1 MSLAVRVWLS
11 VLLAALFGYASISA
25 WRIYSKV
32 NAGESYAGSPM
43 DAYGQSAAPEID
55 VTATPARQA
64 SIRDV
69 ADVTLTDQSGQPFA
83 IKTLEG
89 QVWIGSFFFASCP
102 GPCRQ
107 INVAISQL
115 QEELRGKDVKFVS
128 ITVDPDN
135 DTPQV
140 LADYAKS
147 FGAQQDRWRFLTG
160 DFAAIRRICGDV
172 FAMPI
177 DRKVHTERLLLI
189 DRQGVRRGLFST
201 GDPSQMLA
209 LKKGVDKLL
218 AEKPSSAPEKSAAP
232 EKSGAHADAQP
243 GSTGSSGKVRS

>member
-1 MSLAVRVWLS
+1 MSLGVRVWLS
-11 VLLAALFGYASISA
+11 ILLAALLAYTGVSA
-25 WRIYSKV
+25 WRIYSDRNSGAV
-32 NAGESYAGSPM
+32 YAGSPM
-43 DAYGQSAAPEID
+43 DAYGSSNEPAID
-55 VTATPARQA
+55 VTATPARPA

-69 ADVTLTDQSGQPFA
+69 ADVKLTDQSGQPFA
-83 IKTLEG
+83 IKSLEG

-115 QEELRGKDVKFVS
+115 QNELRGKDVKFVS

-140 LADYAKS
+140 LGDYAKS
-147 FGAQQDRWRFLTG
+147 FGADRDRWRFLTG
-160 DFAAIRRICGDV
+160 DFNAIRRICADV

-189 DRQGVRRGLFST
+189 DRQGVRRGIFST
-201 GDPSQMLA
+201 GDPAQMLA

-218 AEKPSSAPEKSAAP
+218 DEKPQQLDEKPQAGATPGPAA
-232 EKSGAHADAQP
+232 GA
-243 GSTGSSGKVRS
+243 KERS

>member
-1 MSLAVRVWLS
+1 M
-11 VLLAALFGYASISA
+11 
-25 WRIYSKV
+25 
-32 NAGESYAGSPM
+32 
-43 DAYGQSAAPEID
+43 
-55 VTATPARQA
+55 
-64 SIRDV
+64 
-69 ADVTLTDQSGQPFA
+69 ADVTLTDQGGQPFA
-83 IKTLEG
+83 IKNLEG

-115 QEELRGKDVKFVS
+115 QQELHGKDVKFVS

-147 FGAQQDRWRFLTG
+147 FGADRERWRFLTG
-160 DFAAIRRICGDV
+160 DFNSIRRICADV

-189 DRQGVRRGLFST
+189 DRQGVRRGIFST
-201 GDPSQMLA
+201 GDPAQMLA

-218 AEKPSSAPEKSAAP
+218 AEKPQPSDDQPQ
-232 EKSGAHADAQP
+232 ADATP
-243 GSTGSSGKVRS
+243 GQSARAKERS